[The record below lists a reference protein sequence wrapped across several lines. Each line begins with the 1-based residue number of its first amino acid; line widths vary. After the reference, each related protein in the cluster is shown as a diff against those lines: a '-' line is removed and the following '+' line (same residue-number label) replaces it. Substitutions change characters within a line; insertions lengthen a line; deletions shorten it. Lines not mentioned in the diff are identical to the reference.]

1 MTLRIAAALALT
13 AALAGCAGDP
23 PQPPQHHEEEWAP
36 PSAILLRYAD
46 KDGRLTRAGL
56 EAGLR
61 KDFDA
66 ADSNH
71 NGVLEPDEMRVV
83 NEQRWEQDRSAVSPL
98 VDWNGDGVID
108 FNEFAATAR
117 NLFPQYDVNHNGV
130 LDPGEL
136 RPAGAPRAQG
146 GTPEQDQPGESGGKP
161 GGRHGGPQ
169 GGGSAGGN
177 GSPGGGEDKQ

>member
-1 MTLRIAAALALT
+1 MTLRIAAALAL
-13 AALAGCAGDP
+13 AAVLAGCAGDP
-23 PQPPQHHEEEWAP
+23 PEPPPHHEEEWAP

-66 ADSNH
+66 ADLNH
-71 NGVLEPDEMRVV
+71 NGVLEPDEMRAV
-83 NEQRWEQDRSAVSPL
+83 NEQRWEQDKSAVSPL

-117 NLFPQYDVNHNGV
+117 NLFPQYDRNGNGV

-136 RPAGAPRAQG
+136 RPVGPPRVQG
-146 GTPEQDQPGESGGKP
+146 DSLGRPGEGGGKP
-161 GGRHGGPQ
+161 
-169 GGGSAGGN
+169 GGN
-177 GSPGGGEDKQ
+177 GSPGGGKDKQ